1 MLGMLSRYLKKTMNE
16 SRISRLGID
25 GFLVFVGE
33 MALILLDAARRLFH
47 KPFELRE
54 TVSQMAFIGVSSVP
68 IVALTNFF
76 SGAVLSLYSTELM
89 VRYGGTTF
97 VGATVGLSVCREIAP
112 VLAGIMV
119 AARCGSAMSAQ
130 IGTMAVTEQIDALRM
145 LSVHPT
151 NYLVIPRVLAGVFM
165 VPILALVGMY
175 AAVAGGWLVAMAG
188 GVPSGAFL
196 QSIQQYVEPWDF
208 IGGILKTPVF
218 GLIVALVAC
227 QQGLRTKNG
236 AVGVGRSTTNTVV
249 ISMVMIYI
257 ANYFLAEILY

>member
-1 MLGMLSRYLKKTMNE
+1 MAGENVKKYGAINH
-16 SRISRLGID
+16 S
-25 GFLVFVGE
+25 LVFVGE
-33 MALILLDAARRLFH
+33 MTLIFLDAFRRLFH
-47 KPFELRE
+47 KPFEFRE
-54 TVSQMAFIGVSSVP
+54 TMSQMAFIGVASVP

-76 SGAVLSLYSTELM
+76 SGAVMSLYITQLM
-89 VRYGGTTF
+89 VRYGGTAF
-97 VGATVGLSVCREIAP
+97 VGASVGLSVCREIGP

-151 NYLVIPRVLAGVFM
+151 NYLVIPRILAGIFM
-165 VPILALVGMY
+165 LPILALIGMY
-175 AAVAGGWLVAMAG
+175 AAVAGGYLVAVSG

-196 QSIQQYVEPWDF
+196 QSLQQYVEPWDF

-227 QQGLRTKNG
+227 QQGLRTKDG

-249 ISMVMIYI
+249 ISMVLIYV